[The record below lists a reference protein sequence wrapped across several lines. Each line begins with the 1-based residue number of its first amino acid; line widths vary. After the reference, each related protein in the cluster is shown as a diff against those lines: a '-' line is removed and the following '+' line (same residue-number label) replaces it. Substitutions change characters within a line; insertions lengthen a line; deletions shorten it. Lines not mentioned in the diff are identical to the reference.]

1 MIAILLTLAL
11 GAGECS
17 GGQCGA
23 TRGPRLNVQV
33 NTTRTVKRERTNRLF
48 SRRGTRSAGGC
59 K

>member
-17 GGQCGA
+17 GGQCSAA
-23 TRGPRLNVQV
+23 TRGPRFSVQASI
-33 NTTRTVKRERTNRLF
+33 TRTVKRDRTNRLF
-48 SRRGTRSAGGC
+48 SRRGTRSAGC

>member
-1 MIAILLTLAL
+1 MIALLLTLTL

-17 GGQCGA
+17 GGQCSA
-23 TRGPRLNVQV
+23 ARGPRLSVQV

-48 SRRGTRSAGGC
+48 QRRGTRLGAG

>member
-17 GGQCGA
+17 GGQCSA
-23 TRGPRLNVQV
+23 TRSPRLNVQV
-33 NTTRTVKRERTNRLF
+33 NTTRTVKRERNTRLF
-48 SRRGTRSAGGC
+48 SRRGTRSGGC

>member
-17 GGQCGA
+17 NGQCSA
-23 TRGPRLNVQV
+23 AARGPRLSVQV
-33 NTTRTVKRERTNRLF
+33 NTTRTVKRDRTNRLF
-48 SRRGTRSAGGC
+48 HRRGTRPAGC

>member
-1 MIAILLTLAL
+1 MIALLLTLTL

-17 GGQCGA
+17 GGQCSA
-23 TRGPRLNVQV
+23 TRGPRLGVQV

-48 SRRGTRSAGGC
+48 HRRGTRPGAG